1 MSDRHR
7 VSLQSRIGAFGVK
20 TGMIASD
27 DEMIAVACEMFGIQ
41 AGTID
46 EAWQASLA
54 IGKKERGRRARASRL
69 RQPFARYFGMT
80 DWSRPGEDEEL
91 DAEREER
98 ILAAKARASVKHLP
112 LDDDRRVGVEAFLR
126 RAKWSLAA

>member
-27 DEMIAVACEMFGIQ
+27 EEMVAVACEMFGIE
-41 AGTID
+41 ASTID

-80 DWSRPGEDEEL
+80 DWSRPGEDDEL

-98 ILAAKARASVKHLP
+98 IMIAKVRASTKHLP
-112 LDDDRRVGVEAFLR
+112 PDEERRAVAEAFLR
-126 RAKWSLAA
+126 RPRWSMVA